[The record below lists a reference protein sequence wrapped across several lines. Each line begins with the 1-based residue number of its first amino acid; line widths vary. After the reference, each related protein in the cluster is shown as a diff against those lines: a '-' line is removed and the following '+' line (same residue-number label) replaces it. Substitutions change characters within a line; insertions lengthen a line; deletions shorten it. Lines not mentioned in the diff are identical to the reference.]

1 MLSAQSLPLITA
13 TLPLVGERMPVIARN
28 FYGRMFA
35 AHPELFDG
43 LFSRSNQ
50 KNGSQQQALAG
61 SIAAFATHLVNN
73 PETTPEAM
81 LSRIAHKHVSLD
93 IRPEQ
98 YEVVY
103 QYLFEAIAEELS
115 DVITPEIVDAWTEVY
130 WLMAHALIKLESS
143 LHSAA
148 ASDHPLAP
156 WVVVAKEAAGTDAVT
171 FTLEPA
177 DDTPVTPSLPGQ
189 YVSVTVR
196 MPDGIHQVRQ
206 YSLSANAG
214 SDTRV
219 FTTRLDADGEVS
231 PALHRDVQIGDQL
244 ILSNPCGDITLSTGD
259 SPLVLASAGIG
270 CTPSASILRSLADQ
284 GSRREV
290 LVLHAENTLER
301 WALRDQMLEDVAL
314 LEAAELELWLEVPS
328 DGDGAHDGFM
338 SLANVAIPEN
348 ASVYLCGP
356 LPFMRSLRSQ
366 AIESGVPAERI
377 HYEVFGPDLWLAGSY
392 SESTSGL
399 PVLTARLTKNVLSI

>member
-61 SIAAFATHLVNN
+61 SIAAFATQLVKN

-98 YEVVY
+98 YDVVCH
-103 QYLFEAIAEELS
+103 YLFEAIAEELS
-115 DVITPEIVDAWTEVY
+115 DVLTPEIVDAWTEVY
-130 WLMAHALIKLESS
+130 WLMAHALIKLESG
-143 LHSAA
+143 LYSAA
-148 ASDHPLAP
+148 ASDRPLAP
-156 WVVVAKEAAGTDAVT
+156 WVVVGKEAAGTDAVT

-206 YSLSANAG
+206 YSLSASTG
-214 SDTRV
+214 TDTRV

-290 LVLHAENTLER
+290 LVLHAESTLER
-301 WALRDQMLEDVAL
+301 WALRDQMLEDIAL

-328 DGDGAHDGFM
+328 DGDEAHDGFM

-356 LPFMRSLRSQ
+356 LPLMRSLRSQ
-366 AIESGVPAERI
+366 ALQSGVPAERI
-377 HYEVFGPDLWLAGSY
+377 HYEVFGPDLWLAGS
-392 SESTSGL
+392 
-399 PVLTARLTKNVLSI
+399 

>member
-73 PETTPEAM
+73 PETIPETM

-98 YEVVY
+98 YNVVY

-115 DVITPEIVDAWTEVY
+115 DVITSEIADAWTEVY
-130 WLMAHALIKLESS
+130 WLMAHALIKLENG
-143 LHSAA
+143 LYSAA
-148 ASDHPLAP
+148 ASDRPLAP
-156 WVVVAKEAAGTDAVT
+156 WVVVGKEAAGTDAVT

-196 MPDGIHQVRQ
+196 MPDGMHQVRQ
-206 YSLSANAG
+206 YSLSASTG
-214 SDTRV
+214 TDTRV

-244 ILSNPCGDITLSTGD
+244 ILSNPCGDITLSAGD
-259 SPLVLASAGIG
+259 NPLVLASAGIG

-284 GSRREV
+284 GSTREV
-290 LVLHAENTLER
+290 LVLHAESTFER

-328 DGDGAHDGFM
+328 DGDEAHDGFM
-338 SLANVAIPEN
+338 SLASVVIPKN
-348 ASVYLCGP
+348 ASMYLCGP
-356 LPFMRSLRSQ
+356 LPFMRSLRAQ
-366 AIESGVPAERI
+366 ALKSGVPAERI
-377 HYEVFGPDLWLAGSY
+377 HYEVFGPDLWHAGS
-392 SESTSGL
+392 
-399 PVLTARLTKNVLSI
+399 

>member
-1 MLSAQSLPLITA
+1 MLSTQSLPIIEA
-13 TLPLVGERMPVIARN
+13 TLPLVGERMPAIARS

-73 PETTPEAM
+73 PDTTPEAM

-98 YEVVY
+98 YDIVY
-103 QYLFEAIAEELS
+103 RYLFEAIAEELS
-115 DVITPEIVDAWTEVY
+115 DVITAEIAAAWTEVY
-130 WLMAHALIKLESS
+130 WLMAHALIKLENG
-143 LHSAA
+143 LYSAA
-148 ASDHPLAP
+148 ASEHPLAL
-156 WVVVAKEAAGTDAVT
+156 WTVVGKDAAGSDSVT

-177 DDTPVTPSLPGQ
+177 DETPVSPSLPGQ

-196 MPDGIHQVRQ
+196 MPDGIRQVRQ
-206 YSLSANAG
+206 YSLSAGTG
-214 SDTRV
+214 SSTRV

-244 ILSNPCGDITLSTGD
+244 MLSNPCGDITLSAGD
-259 SPLVLASAGIG
+259 HPLVLASAGIG

-284 GSRREV
+284 GSTREV
-290 LVLHAENTLER
+290 LVLHAEATLER
-301 WALRDQMLEDVAL
+301 WALRDQMREDVAL
-314 LEAAELELWLEVPS
+314 LEAAELELWLEEPS
-328 DGDGAHDGFM
+328 DGDDAHDGFM
-338 SLANVAIPEN
+338 SLANVTIPKN

-366 AIESGVPAERI
+366 ALESGVPADRI
-377 HYEVFGPDLWLAGSY
+377 HYEVFGPDLWLAS
-392 SESTSGL
+392 
-399 PVLTARLTKNVLSI
+399 A

>member
-73 PETTPEAM
+73 PQTTPEAM

-98 YEVVY
+98 YDVVY
-103 QYLFEAIAEELS
+103 QYLFEAIAEGLS
-115 DVITPEIVDAWTEVY
+115 EVITPEIVDAWTEVY
-130 WLMAHALIKLESS
+130 WLMAHALIKLESG
-143 LHSAA
+143 LYSAA

-156 WVVVAKEAAGTDAVT
+156 WVVVAKEAAGIDAVT

-206 YSLSANAG
+206 YSLSASAG
-214 SDTRV
+214 TDTRV

-290 LVLHAENTLER
+290 LVLHAESTLER

-328 DGDGAHDGFM
+328 DGDEAHDGFM

-366 AIESGVPAERI
+366 ALQSGVPAERI
-377 HYEVFGPDLWLAGSY
+377 HYEVFGPDLWLAGS
-392 SESTSGL
+392 
-399 PVLTARLTKNVLSI
+399 